1 MNSFIGAS
9 IREMSYTSG
18 VVCGLLV
25 VLVCGAEG
33 ANVTANNCVSEY
45 EEFEKKTFDENT
57 HNRYSLYQIFYPQ
70 NQRSPYTVD
79 IIYQTVGMESE
90 LIIHE
95 DPVRF
100 CNITRWRWTS
110 SPIFLF
116 ARPKYL
122 NRVVFYTLNYF
133 RELTTPSVTLK
144 VPYPCPNNTIQF
156 LSQMTS
162 LVSSYRE
169 A

>member
-1 MNSFIGAS
+1 
-9 IREMSYTSG
+9 MSYTSSVT

-25 VLVCGAEG
+25 VLVCGAEDDT
-33 ANVTANNCVSEY
+33 TADNCVAEY

-57 HNRYSLYQIFYPQ
+57 HNRYNLYQIFYPQ
-70 NQRSPYTVD
+70 NQRSPYAVD
-79 IIYQTVGMESE
+79 INYQTVGVESE
-90 LIIHE
+90 IIHE

-116 ARPKYL
+116 ARPEYF
-122 NRVVFYTLNYF
+122 NRVVFYTLNYL

-144 VPYPCPNNTIQF
+144 VPYPCPNSTIQF

-162 LVSSYRE
+162 LVSS
-169 A
+169 